1 MIFFLSLKN
10 FPDARRSINVENE
23 VFERRIEIEH
33 RAYVVIHSSPSP
45 SSYTYEEIKRQ
56 SIGMCLFK
64 KTHPCL
70 SLSFSLS
77 KKRFSKTSVR
87 GFLADTLKFA
97 AHCDA
102 QRKGRRKSLTWQ
114 K

>member
-1 MIFFLSLKN
+1 M
-10 FPDARRSINVENE
+10 
-23 VFERRIEIEH
+23 
-33 RAYVVIHSSPSP
+33 Y
-45 SSYTYEEIKRQ
+45 
-56 SIGMCLFK
+56 LFK
-64 KTHPCL
+64 KTHPYL